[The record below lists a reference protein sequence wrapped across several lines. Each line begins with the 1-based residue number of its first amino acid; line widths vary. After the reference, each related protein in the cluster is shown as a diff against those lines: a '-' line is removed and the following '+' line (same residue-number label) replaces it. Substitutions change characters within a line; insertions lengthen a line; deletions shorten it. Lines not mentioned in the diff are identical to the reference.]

1 MRDALTTEQLL
12 EFEFSDSDD
21 GVERSLQ
28 EWKRLMLELGVG
40 DFNDDDVRKLFN
52 SHRGE
57 QQPQSLHRETI
68 YNLNEVAA
76 TLKGTEFEY
85 LLRL

>member
-28 EWKRLMLELGVG
+28 EWKRLMLELGVD
-40 DFNDDDVRKLFN
+40 DFKDDDVRKLFN

-57 QQPQSLHRETI
+57 HPQSLHRETI